1 MSRDVLKTVSY
12 GVMHF
17 TVAIAVAFALTQDW
31 RIALSVGVIEPF
43 VQTFAYSIHE
53 RIWKRTGGL
62 EDEPNEPSKRI
73 YSHTHGRVGFV

>member
-1 MSRDVLKTVSY
+1 MNRAVLKTISY

-43 VQTFAYSIHE
+43 VQTFAYTIHE

-62 EDEPNEPSKRI
+62 DGAVDESVSQIDQHIHK
-73 YSHTHGRVGFV
+73 HAGFV

>member
-1 MSRDVLKTVSY
+1 MNRDVIKTISY

-31 RIALSVGVIEPF
+31 RIALSVGLIEPF

-53 RIWKRTGGL
+53 RVWQRGQKTKSANEMREHLHGHIGL
-62 EDEPNEPSKRI
+62 A
-73 YSHTHGRVGFV
+73 